1 MSFFTNLI
9 YEYGVI
15 AMFFLILLEYACFP
29 VSSEIVL
36 PFSGAVA
43 SIQHVSFL
51 VIIVVSVA
59 AGLIGTSLC
68 YAIGRYGGVPLI
80 DKIKRK
86 FPSSAKGLD
95 NSFAKFNKY
104 GQVAVCIGRV
114 IPICR
119 TYIAFIAGAVKQP
132 YSVFLMSSG
141 IGITIWNMILIG
153 LGYTLRENWGVVGT
167 YYEEYKVIIMPVLI
181 IGLIA
186 LIIKVTPLKH
196 IFFKKK
202 DTQEE

>member
-9 YEYGVI
+9 YEYGLI
-15 AMFFLILLEYACFP
+15 AMFFLILIEYACFP

-43 SIQHVSFL
+43 SIQHVSYF
-51 VIIVVSVA
+51 VIIAVSVV
-59 AGLIGTSLC
+59 AGLIGTSFC

-80 DKIKRK
+80 DKIKKK

-104 GQVAVCIGRV
+104 GQIAVCVGRV

-119 TYIAFIAGAVKQP
+119 TYIAFVAGAVKQP
-132 YSVFLMSSG
+132 YGSFLTSSG
-141 IGITIWNMILIG
+141 IGITIWNMLLIG
-153 LGYTLRENWGVVGT
+153 LGYTLRENWAVVGV
-167 YYEEYKVIIMPVLI
+167 YYEEYKMIIMPVLI
-181 IGLIA
+181 LGL
-186 LIIKVTPLKH
+186 LVLLFKVTPLKRLLPGN
-196 IFFKKK
+196 KKS
-202 DTQEE
+202 EE